1 MPDEYKADDTREQL
15 ARIDERIK
23 TVEGAVEKQG
33 EMIEAVI
40 KLAEAVKNQSEGLKR
55 VEGSVTCLRK
65 DVDELRFKPA
75 RRWDTIVST
84 GITAVASG
92 GIAFLI
98 GRLTKGV

>member
-75 RRWDTIVST
+75 RRWDIMATT
-84 GITAVASG
+84 AITAAVSG
-92 GIAFLI
+92 GVAFIL
-98 GRLTKGV
+98 GRFLKGG